1 MLDDLPQQLRPW
13 RWTASLRLDLLAPVI
28 AVAVLFAIV
37 VGNRLATYH
46 GNATGFILIGQH
58 FVGVVAPPHGALI
71 KSPVGYDGQF
81 FYLQAKDPLLLHDST
96 IGAFRASQQP
106 FRMQRMA
113 YPTLSYLLA
122 AGQRGAI
129 PWSMLVVNVLV
140 VLLITV
146 AFGAYARAR
155 GWSGWWSLGIGLMSG
170 LLSATLRDLS
180 DPLAVATMLAGVMLW
195 QRGRR
200 WWAAGLLSV
209 AVLAREPMLLAM
221 VAIAAD
227 AAIRWWRG
235 RGVPGTALGIVRE
248 VWPVVVVPTVVFGA
262 WQLYVTARYGG
273 SVSSPSSAFLPPFV
287 GLIDEVRHA
296 VSDPSLRDQVWDLT
310 YLALMA
316 AGILASLW
324 LVWRRATA
332 AGVTALLFGL
342 SLLVLVFGDPWSYT
356 RLSAPMFAVL
366 LLAGLEQR
374 SRPALLVCVAAAAMT
389 VLMPFAPWLGAR

>member
-1 MLDDLPQQLRPW
+1 MQWDYGDG
-13 RWTASLRLDLLAPVI
+13 PVI
-28 AVAVLFAIV
+28 DGRKVVLFCAWLAWSRYRV
-37 VGNRLATYH
+37 VVPLWDKT
-46 GNATGFILIGQH
+46 LPS
-58 FVGVVAPPHGALI
+58 VVMGL
-71 KSPVGYDGQF
+71 DR
-81 FYLQAKDPLLLHDST
+81 
-96 IGAFRASQQP
+96 AFR
-106 FRMQRMA
+106 
-113 YPTLSYLLA
+113 
-122 AGQRGAI
+122 
-129 PWSMLVVNVLV
+129 LVVNVLV

-146 AFGAYARAR
+146 AFGAYAHAR

-180 DPLAVATMLAGVMLW
+180 DPLAVATMLAGVMLL
-195 QRGRR
+195 QRGLR

-209 AVLAREPMLLAM
+209 AVLAREPMLLAT

-235 RGVPGTALGIVRE
+235 RGVPGTAALGIVRE
-248 VWPVVVVPTVVFGA
+248 VWPVVVVSSVVFGA

-296 VSDPSLRDQVWDLT
+296 LSDPSLRDQVWDLT
-310 YLALMA
+310 YLARMA

-324 LVWRRATA
+324 LVWRQPTA
-332 AGVTALLFGL
+332 AGVAALLFGL

-356 RLSAPMFAVL
+356 RLSAPMFAML
-366 LLAGLEQR
+366 LLASLEQR
-374 SRPALLVCVAAAAMT
+374 TRPALLVCVAAAAAAMT